1 MRKRVKKNN
10 TLVIDDHSKWL
21 TSRRVKDYLNRVEQ
35 IPHRTEGESV
45 LCEFISKKTKR
56 VLDLGSGNGRLIKL
70 LKEKLPKI
78 EYIALDFSPHM
89 LIELKRQFLS
99 DPLVK
104 IVEHDLSYELPST
117 LGKFDAIISSFALH
131 HLTHKRKKELYFEIF
146 SILKPGG
153 IFCNLDHIS
162 SNSIRLSK
170 YFRKIMARK
179 PVNKEHEKRLTKI
192 DIQIRWLL
200 EIGFVDVD
208 CYWRWLEF
216 ALLIGFKP
224 INKLIDK
231 C

>member
-1 MRKRVKKNN
+1 MRKKEKKNN
-10 TLVIDDHSKWL
+10 TRVIDDHSKWL

-35 IPHRTEGESV
+35 IPHRTEGESI

-78 EYIALDFSPHM
+78 EYVALDFSPPM

-99 DPLVK
+99 DPLIK
-104 IVEHDLSYELPST
+104 IVEHDLSYQLPST
-117 LGKFDAIISSFALH
+117 LGKFDAIISSFAIH
-131 HLTHKRKKELYFEIF
+131 HLTHKRKRDLYVEIF

-170 YFRKIMARK
+170 YFRKIMTRK

-224 INKLIDK
+224 INKMIYK

>member
-1 MRKRVKKNN
+1 MRKKVKKNN

-70 LKEKLPKI
+70 LKEKLPNI

-104 IVEHDLSYELPST
+104 IVEYDLSYELPST

-208 CYWRWLEF
+208 CYWKWLEF